1 MEKELWYQ
9 RNKMTENF
17 TRNEKIKLQIWRCV
31 DALLFKT
38 SLKILSKWR
47 IFLLRLFGAQIGKG
61 CYISPKAT
69 IYIPWNF
76 EMGNFCSIDDYAFI
90 KPRVKIKIGD
100 YVSIATFVHIIPGGH
115 NVRTRGFESDLAP
128 IVVGNGVFI
137 GADSYISKG
146 VNIGQMAVIGARSTV
161 LKDIPEN
168 SIAFGSPCQVK
179 SERIPQEEYKKYRY
193 NYINDK

>member
-61 CYISPKAT
+61 CYVSPKAT

-100 YVSIATFVHIIPGGH
+100 YVSISTFVHIIPGGH

-128 IVVGNGVFI
+128 IVIGNGAFI
-137 GADSYISKG
+137 GSDSYISKG

-168 SIAFGSPCQVK
+168 CIAFGSPCQVK

-193 NYINDK
+193 SYIKS